1 MQDSYSVLVTAL
13 LAQEDDEL
21 TLVFAKQELLGEEQ
35 RREKPSDSA
44 GGSEVAL
51 KVLVNLVARKGS

>member
-1 MQDSYSVLVTAL
+1 M
-13 LAQEDDEL
+13 L

-44 GGSEVAL
+44 GGSKVAL
-51 KVLVNLVARKGS
+51 KVLVNLLARKGS